1 MTQYLVAIHHP
12 DDYLNSAVI
21 PGEIL
26 EMKLRKIDEWAT
38 KKNSIYRE
46 VWLLQGNEIS
56 PVFVRTIYAM
66 DLRRLI
72 DQRGGVAAH
81 EAESLARQT
90 GEAKQIS
97 EARIQSFMLKVMRL
111 QSKWRRKI
119 EIEASELELAEHSVR
134 GTPTAEQQAKSKK
147 GRPPDK
153 LSTSRRQVIQKVAKT
168 GKTGEAYCQALDAYL
183 STPVKWQKNE
193 NGPKRYLEACRHPD
207 PDERKKW
214 RDRIAD
220 EKYKAEK
227 RKATPKLSTRQKSH
241 SHEASNS

>member
-153 LSTSRRQVIQKVAKT
+153 LSTSRRQVRRSLKPARLARHTAK
-168 GKTGEAYCQALDAYL
+168 L
-183 STPVKWQKNE
+183 STPTFPLRS
-193 NGPKRYLEACRHPD
+193 NG
-207 PDERKKW
+207 RKMKMAPSDTW
-214 RDRIAD
+214 RRAGIQIPMSARSGGTASRMRNT
-220 EKYKAEK
+220 KQRNA
-227 RKATPKLSTRQKSH
+227 KLHR
-241 SHEASNS
+241 N